1 VRHGTLESALLDVE
15 STKATA
21 RERAEG
27 ATMSDTEWDEYQ
39 PEQAR
44 LRALVESVDR
54 EMSGTFSRGAATE
67 APRLADAWQRLVSGL
82 ALGTAPEL
90 RRCPFCARRVPA
102 VATRCR
108 YCMKASEATEPRRPT
123 PESGRQ

>member
-1 VRHGTLESALLDVE
+1 
-15 STKATA
+15 
-21 RERAEG
+21 
-27 ATMSDTEWDEYQ
+27 MSHTEWDEFQ

-54 EMSGTFSRGAATE
+54 ELTGTFSRGAEAE
-67 APRLADAWQRLVSGL
+67 APRLAEAWQRLVSGL
-82 ALGTAPEL
+82 ALGAAPEL

-108 YCMKASEATEPRRPT
+108 YCMKSSEATHPVRPT
-123 PESGRQ
+123 PASSRQ